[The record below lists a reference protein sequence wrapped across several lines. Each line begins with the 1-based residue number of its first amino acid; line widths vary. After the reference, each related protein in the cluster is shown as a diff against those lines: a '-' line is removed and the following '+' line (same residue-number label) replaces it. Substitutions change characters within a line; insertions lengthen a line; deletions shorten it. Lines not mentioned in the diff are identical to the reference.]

1 MKKTLLFV
9 LSLLI
14 LASLNFSCSK
24 DKDDELSI
32 TTLTGAGTWN
42 NPFKLPVGTTKA
54 NIEEVSNHPPTAP
67 FVRYEGYFLIHF
79 IYLVSTDE
87 DLDNIKY
94 GLSWNDDGTYN
105 KWTRLQ
111 PSGEEVRVVKF
122 GLIKRSIGAIA
133 EDEHGARSD
142 ETSVVGIDRK
152 LSLFSDY

>member
-54 NIEEVSNHPPTAP
+54 NIEPGSNL
-67 FVRYEGYFLIHF
+67 YEFPYSIGE
-79 IYLVSTDE
+79 IYTINLSKFTQ
-87 DLDNIKY
+87 DLDLSVVIGNGANMGNNLTNSTNE
-94 GLSWNDDGTYN
+94 GLDN
-105 KWTRLQ
+105 
-111 PSGEEVRVVKF
+111 EEVTYTF
-122 GLIKRSIGAIA
+122 SQEYLYLYIENL
-133 EDEHGARSD
+133 EDD
-142 ETSVVGIDRK
+142 PTDFTITITK
-152 LSLFSDY
+152 K